1 MVTLKEAENILGEFG
16 FTISS
21 HSGKG
26 NFRWYNDILEDKE
39 AVIHA
44 ELEVNKDGLVEQVE
58 FSSIIGLMT
67 LSTNKISIPHSR
79 MGWFIETL
87 RSCAYS
93 AECKRISLLERQNG
107 N

>member
-26 NFRWYNDILEDKE
+26 NFRWYNDILEDKD

-44 ELEVNKDGLVEQVE
+44 ELEVKDGLVEQVE

-67 LSTNKISIPHSR
+67 LSTNKVSIPHPR
-79 MGWFIETL
+79 MSWFIETL
-87 RSCAYS
+87 RSTAYV
-93 AECKRISLLERQNG
+93 AECKRIQLLERQKG